1 MIDSVLFETFILDL
15 LMITVN
21 LVMLTKCLNTQRY
34 SIFPKTM
41 VSIEDI
47 FLLANVR
54 LLDC

>member
-1 MIDSVLFETFILDL
+1 MIVLVLFETFILDL